1 MTHSTDDLQSTADT
15 GLTEQVSKKRAE
27 MVRERLY
34 QDLGAEF
41 VEVDDQSHLH
51 AGHPGAA
58 AGGSHFEVHVIS
70 KMFED
75 LTTLARHRLIY
86 QAMGDAMTRDIHAL
100 SIKAY
105 APSEV

>member
-1 MTHSTDDLQSTADT
+1 MAHSTDHHQPTTDSGQ
-15 GLTEQVSKKRAE
+15 TENAHMKRAE

-34 QDLGAEF
+34 QDLAAEF
-41 VEVDDQSHLH
+41 VEIDDQSDLH
-51 AGHPGAA
+51 AGHSGAA
-58 AGGSHFEVHVIS
+58 AGGSHFEVLVIS
-70 KMFED
+70 TMFED

>member
-1 MTHSTDDLQSTADT
+1 MTHSANDDSPTAET
-15 GLTEQVSKKRAE
+15 GLTEHTSKKRAE
-27 MVRERLY
+27 IVRKYLCQNLRA
-34 QDLGAEF
+34 DF